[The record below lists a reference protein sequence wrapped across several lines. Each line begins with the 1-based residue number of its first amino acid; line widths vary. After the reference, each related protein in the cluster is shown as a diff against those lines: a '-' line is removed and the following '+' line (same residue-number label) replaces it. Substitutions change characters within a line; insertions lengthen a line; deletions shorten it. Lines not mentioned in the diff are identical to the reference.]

1 MVADLNANG
10 LVTQFSDTL
19 PDVPAESTVRLAE
32 AVRSFQADMVIGV
45 GGGSCLDMA
54 KCVALLLTH
63 GGLPQDYYGEFKVP
77 GPLMP
82 LIAIPTTAGTG
93 SEVTPVAVLA
103 DSARSLKIGIS
114 SPHLVPTVA
123 ICDPELTLSCPAAL
137 TAVAGADAL
146 THAIEAFTAT
156 RRSVTPHI
164 TQERVFI
171 SKNALSDHFAGCD

>member
-1 MVADLNANG
+1 MDYFGTMRAPRQLISGCGQRNALGRVAQALGRRALVITDQRLAADPDFKNMVADLNANG
-10 LVTQFSDTL
+10 LVTQVSSDTL

-93 SEVTPVAVLA
+93 S
-103 DSARSLKIGIS
+103 
-114 SPHLVPTVA
+114 
-123 ICDPELTLSCPAAL
+123 
-137 TAVAGADAL
+137 
-146 THAIEAFTAT
+146 
-156 RRSVTPHI
+156 
-164 TQERVFI
+164 
-171 SKNALSDHFAGCD
+171 